1 MAQRAERGESRF
13 PGGPF
18 RELPGLFGLQGFY
31 LRRSV
36 DDTNLGFDVRDPP
49 ILPEPARPSDQLV
62 GTRIVCKFL

>member
-1 MAQRAERGESRF
+1 MAQRAERREARF
-13 PGGPF
+13 PGGPL

-36 DDTNLGFDVRDPP
+36 DDTNLGFNVRDPS

-62 GTRIVCKFL
+62 GARIVCKFL

>member
-1 MAQRAERGESRF
+1 MAQRAERGEARF

-36 DDTNLGFDVRDPP
+36 DATNLGLNVRDPL
-49 ILPEPARPSDQLV
+49 ILPEPERPSDLLV
-62 GTRIVCKFL
+62 GTRMVCKFL